1 MKMVDYPNWFAMGA
15 QYYFEKYM
23 TQVKDT
29 PITALQIGAY
39 TGDASLW
46 LMENALTH
54 PDSRLIDVDTWLG
67 SDEQIHKEFNWSDV
81 ETVYQSKLEPYIKSG
96 KIIPKKMK
104 STDFLR
110 DARSKFNFVYIDGDH
125 EAFAVLEDF
134 TFVFDLVVPNGII
147 AFDDYTWGEYLP
159 IHKRPAFAIDAIR
172 NCYQDKVE
180 IIDVGSQ
187 LWMRKL

>member
-1 MKMVDYPNWFAMGA
+1 MTDYPNWFAMGA
-15 QYYFEKYM
+15 QYYFEKYL
-23 TQVKDT
+23 TQVKDK
-29 PITALQIGAY
+29 PIIALQIGAY

-54 PDSRLIDVDTWLG
+54 PDSRLFDVDTWLG
-67 SDEQIHKEFNWSDV
+67 SDEDIHKSFDWSDV
-81 ETVYQSKLEPYIKSG
+81 QIEYEAKLQRYIEDG
-96 KIIPKKMK
+96 KVFPKKMK

-110 DARSKFNFVYIDGDH
+110 NCRTEFNFVYIDGNH

-134 TFVFDLVVPNGII
+134 TFVFDLVKKDGII

-159 IHKRPAFAIDAIR
+159 VHKRPAFAIDAIR
-172 NCYQDKVE
+172 NCYQEKVE
-180 IIDVGSQ
+180 VIDVGSQ